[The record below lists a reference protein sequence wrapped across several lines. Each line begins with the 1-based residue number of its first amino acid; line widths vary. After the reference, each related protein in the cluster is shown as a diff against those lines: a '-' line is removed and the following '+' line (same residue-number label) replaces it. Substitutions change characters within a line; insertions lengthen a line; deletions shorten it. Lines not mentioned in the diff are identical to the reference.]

1 MWSGVDSILLISP
14 TEKAWKRLL
23 SRLSYS
29 AAAGFGCGATGALAA
44 AFLGSALGV
53 GAGSGSTAYSAA
65 SLSPSLSVLEKRRT
79 GAL

>member
-29 AAAGFGCGATGALAA
+29 AAAGFGCGATGA
-44 AFLGSALGV
+44 FLGSALGV

-65 SLSPSLSVLEKRRT
+65 SLSPSLSVAEKRRN